1 MKKDARTLFETASAC
16 QRCVISV
23 IGSHAGEGIDEI
35 FERKKADIEQIGR
48 TFWLVRSPKAK
59 PAQVQEICRTAPTY
73 TMFID
78 PSTKGGARPTTEE
91 HEAKEYSEN
100 RVAWH
105 QFPKGL
111 GPVTGK
117 LDNGATALVFDMVQT
132 GVGGTLDLWDYG
144 ELSDISKPLRFILG
158 CSTVC
163 AIRGDT
169 KSYPGRMKSRF
180 RGVVAVARLA
190 APYCVWVR

>member
-1 MKKDARTLFETASAC
+1 MEKDTVTLFETASAC
-16 QRCVISV
+16 QHCVISV
-23 IGSHAGEGIDEI
+23 IGDHAGEGIDPI

-48 TFWLVRSPKAK
+48 TFWLMRSPKAQ
-59 PAQVQEICRTAPTY
+59 PEQVQGICRTVPTY
-73 TMFID
+73 TMFVA

-91 HEAKEYSEN
+91 HVAKEYSEN
-100 RVAWH
+100 RVVWH
-105 QFPKGL
+105 QLPIGL

-117 LDNGATALVFDMVQT
+117 LDNGTTALVFDMVQT

-144 ELSDISKPLRFILG
+144 ELSESSKPLRFILG

-163 AIRGDT
+163 AIRRDT
-169 KSYPGRMKSRF
+169 KSHPGRMKSRF